1 MGEAGMVI
9 VGAGEAG
16 AAAALALRGKGWT
29 GPITL
34 IGEEPRAPYER
45 PPLSKAVMTSANEPS
60 APTILTDATMREKEI
75 EHAAAIRAIAIDPAA
90 RCVVLADGRRIAY
103 RKLLLATGVA
113 ARRLSVA
120 GSGGLIYLRTFDDAL
135 AIRSRLQPGAHIGL
149 IGGGFIG
156 LELAA
161 SAVQRGCKVT
171 VLEMAP
177 RILMRGVTEGLAERI
192 AGLHRRAGVD
202 LRTAVGILAIEHS
215 GNHQTIVLNDGA
227 RITCDAVIAGVGAQ
241 PSMDLAVTGGLE
253 FENGIRVDAYLR
265 TSTPDIYA
273 AGDCCSFP
281 HPLYDGRRIRLEAWR
296 NAREQ
301 GAVAAA
307 NMLGETAIYDAV
319 PSFWSDQYDVTLR
332 IAGLADGAART
343 LVRDLGEGIQLNFH
357 LAEDGRLLAASSL
370 GPDRI
375 IAKELRLA
383 EMLIAKRARPDVG
396 ALANPEVRLKSLLA
410 A

>member
-1 MGEAGMVI
+1 
-9 VGAGEAG
+9 
-16 AAAALALRGKGWT
+16 LALRGKGWT

-202 LRTAVGILAIEHS
+202 LRTGVGILAIEHS